1 MAGANVLVVD
11 DDGAMAELC
20 ADVARDYGH
29 TASCAPSATEALSAL
44 ETGEY
49 DLVVSDVR
57 MPQVDGIELIGQ
69 IRARDPEIA
78 VIAMTAFGSIDTAVR
93 AVRAGAWDYLAKP
106 FQPADLALRVESA
119 LARRAMSLELG
130 RLRSAVSERD
140 RLTGMVGK
148 SRAILEVASLVKRVA
163 DTPSTVLV
171 TGPSGSGKELV
182 ARALHD
188 ESRRRDGPF
197 VPVNCAAIPPA
208 LLEAE
213 LFGARKGAYTDA
225 RVDRAGMFQTADG
238 GTLFLDEIGELDV
251 GLQAKL
257 LRVLQEREVRPV
269 GSPTAQPIDV
279 RVVAATNRDL
289 RGAVAERSFRE
300 DLFYRLAVIEIAVP
314 ALRERPDD
322 IMPLA
327 EHFLAR
333 VAARAG
339 KPVSGFSPAASKLL
353 IAYAWPGNVRELENA
368 VERAVALSAGPRIG
382 ADELP
387 ATVRARHQPTFLDD
401 AAERMVTLAELERS
415 YARLI
420 LQRTRGNKLRAA
432 TILGVD
438 RRTLQ
443 RWFGD
448 AEEARGRDES

>member
-1 MAGANVLVVD
+1 VAGANVLVVD
-11 DDGAMAELC
+11 DDSAMAELV
-20 ADVARDYGH
+20 ADAARDYGH
-29 TASCAPSATEALSAL
+29 TARCRQTAAAAMSAL
-44 ETGEY
+44 EEGRY

-57 MPQVDGIELIGQ
+57 MPHVDGIELIGQ
-69 IRARDPEIA
+69 IRAHDPEIA

-119 LARRAMSLELG
+119 LARRAMILELR
-130 RLRSAVSERD
+130 RLRSAVSD
-140 RLTGMVGK
+140 RAGLTGMIGK
-148 SRAILEVASLVKRVA
+148 SRAILELASLVKRVA
-163 DTPSTVLV
+163 DTPTTVLV

-188 ESRRRDGPF
+188 GSRRHEKPF
-197 VPVNCAAIPPA
+197 VAVNCAAIPPA

-225 RVDRAGMFQTADG
+225 RIDRAGMFQAADG

-269 GSPTAQPIDV
+269 GSPTAHSVDV

-289 RGAVAERSFRE
+289 RGAVAQGSFRE
-300 DLFYRLAVIEIAVP
+300 DLFYRLAVIEVAVP

-327 EHFLAR
+327 EHFLSR
-333 VAARAG
+333 VATRAG
-339 KPVSGFSPAASKLL
+339 KPLSGFSPGASKLL
-353 IAYAWPGNVRELENA
+353 IAHAWPGNVRELENA

-382 ADELP
+382 AEELP
-387 ATVRARHQPTFLDD
+387 ATVRARQQPTFLDD
-401 AAERMVTLAELERS
+401 AAERMVPLAELGRA

-420 LQRTRGNKLRAA
+420 LRRTRGNKLRAA

-448 AEEARGRDES
+448 DEEARGREES